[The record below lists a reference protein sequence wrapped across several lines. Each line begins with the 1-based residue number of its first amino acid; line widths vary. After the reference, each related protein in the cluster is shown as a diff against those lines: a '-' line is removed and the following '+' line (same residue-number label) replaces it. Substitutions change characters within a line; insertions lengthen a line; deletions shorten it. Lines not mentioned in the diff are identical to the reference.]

1 MKKRNKNEKVNSIFP
16 NSIKDE
22 DVYDLLLK
30 IPIGKITTYGD
41 IARALG
47 NPSASR
53 IVGQIV
59 GKNPNPVKIPCHRVV
74 KSDGKLG
81 GYIYGM
87 DKKREL
93 LKKEGIPFEDDV
105 TVADFQNQR
114 FYP

>member
-1 MKKRNKNEKVNSIFP
+1 MEKENKNDNGNKILP

-41 IARALG
+41 IAGAFG

-59 GKNPNPVKIPCHRVV
+59 GKNPNPVKVPCHRVV

-81 GYIYGM
+81 GYIYGIN
-87 DKKREL
+87 KKREL
-93 LKKEGIPFEDDV
+93 LKKEGILFEDDV
-105 TVADFQNQR
+105 TVAYFQNQR